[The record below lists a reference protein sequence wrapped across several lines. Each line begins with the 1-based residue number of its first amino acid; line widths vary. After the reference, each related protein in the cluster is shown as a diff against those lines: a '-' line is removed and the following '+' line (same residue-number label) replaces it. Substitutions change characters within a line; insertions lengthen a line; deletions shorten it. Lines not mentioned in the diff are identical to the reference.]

1 MIRWLDVSTP
11 RFLDF
16 LDDSTLRFL
25 DASALPSLSLLAP
38 QNPLYALILPLLS
51 PELLVLAAVTVLC
64 LMPIE
69 DPPLQDVPFIDKW
82 THMALFGGICVVM
95 LVDMTLGQRLR
106 TRWAAPILSALYG
119 GAIELMQAYFTTC
132 RSGEWLDF
140 YADAFGALVAFPI
153 GLAICRWLARF
164 STNPHTPASP
174 Q

>member
-1 MIRWLDVSTP
+1 MTRRFDFSTP
-11 RFLDF
+11 R
-16 LDDSTLRFL
+16 RFRPF
-25 DASALPSLSLLAP
+25 PSL
-38 QNPLYALILPLLS
+38 PLKILCMRSFFRYYPLT
-51 PELLVLAAVTVLC
+51 LLVLAAVTVLC

-119 GAIELMQAYFTTC
+119 GAIELMQAYFNTC

-153 GLAICRWLARF
+153 GLAICRWLARL